1 MKVIYGTLIFFFY
14 FIKYPVVIFVPVS
27 YFSLDYPNNSIMNV
41 LWCISLILI
50 FKDWFF
56 PHEKPQNCK
65 GIQK

>member
-27 YFSLDYPNNSIMNV
+27 YFSLDYPNNSIMNI

-56 PHEKPQNCK
+56 SHEKPQNCK